1 MSAAFPALAF
11 LVFVELLFKLFA
23 RGRLED
29 FWRVFQ
35 NAQMMVDGRLPWLVY
50 S

>member
-11 LVFVELLFKLFA
+11 LVFVELLLKLFA

-29 FWRVFQ
+29 FGEFFKT
-35 NAQMMVDGRLPWLVY
+35 LK
-50 S
+50 